1 MKRLLTLSVSFV
13 LLLIFT
19 SFTSLVKQ
27 SITTDIPPTSGNEI
41 DKLVNNKLHELQ
53 FQPSDLCSDEVFIRR
68 LYLNLTGRIPTA
80 EAARHFIT
88 LADPQKRSKLID
100 QLLESDEYVDFQV
113 LKWGDLLRCKSEFPS
128 NLWPNGVQAYSRLM
142 RESIRSD
149 LPYDQFVRKLLISSG
164 SNFKDP
170 ACNFYCAFQ
179 ERTPQNIAE
188 ATALLFLGTRP
199 KELHESKQNYAV
211 FFSQIK
217 YKKTDEWKEEIV
229 YVDKDINPTSPKF
242 TFGND
247 APVTLSP
254 NTDLRNV
261 FADWLTNQQNPLFA
275 KVIVNR
281 IWFWL
286 MGKGIVEAPDDF
298 RQSNPPTNPALLSY
312 LEKELISSHY
322 DLKHIFR
329 IILNSQTFQRSS
341 LPNKSNHTDA
351 TQFSHYPIRR
361 LGAEQLIDAICDITG
376 VPETYMSRVPEPF
389 TFLPSDFRAVQ
400 LEDGTISTAFLEMF
414 GRPSRDVSYESDRIN
429 TLTDKQVLI
438 LLNSTQISDKI
449 ARSKNLKELANS
461 KKTDAE
467 VIETIYLQT
476 LSRFPAAEEK
486 KKLSILFNT
495 KSLTREQNVNDLVWA
510 LINTKEFIFN
520 H

>member
-1 MKRLLTLSVSFV
+1 MKRLFILSISFSLFIV
-13 LLLIFT
+13 FT
-19 SFTSLVKQ
+19 SFVHLAKHP
-27 SITTDIPPTSGNEI
+27 IPTEFPPSDGNEV
-41 DKLVNNKLHELQ
+41 DKCVNNKLHELHIE
-53 FQPSDLCSDEVFIRR
+53 PSNLCSDEVFVRR

-80 EAARHFIT
+80 ETARHFIT
-88 LADPQKRSKLID
+88 LVDNQKRGKLID

-128 NLWPNGVQAYSRLM
+128 DLWPNGVQAYSRFM
-142 RESIRSD
+142 RESIRAN
-149 LPYDQFVRKLLISSG
+149 LPYDQFARKLLISSG
-164 SNFKDP
+164 SNFKNP
-170 ACNFYCAFQ
+170 EVNFYCAFQ

-188 ATALLFLGTRP
+188 AVALIFLGTRP
-199 KELHESKQNYAV
+199 KQLHESKQDYSI
-211 FFSQIK
+211 FFSQLK
-217 YKKTDEWKEEIV
+217 YKKNDEWKEEIV
-229 YVDKDINPTSPKF
+229 YADKDKLPASAKF

-247 APVTLSP
+247 SPVTLSP
-254 NTDLRNV
+254 NSDLRNV
-261 FADWLTNQQNPLFA
+261 FADWLTSKQNPLFA

-286 MGKGIVEAPDDF
+286 LGKGIVDEPDDF
-298 RQSNPPTNPALLSY
+298 REGNAPLNPALLSY
-312 LEKELISSHY
+312 LEKELISSNY
-322 DLKHIFR
+322 NLRHIFR
-329 IILNSQTFQRSS
+329 IILNSQAFQRSA
-341 LPNKSNHTDA
+341 LPNKSNSNDA
-351 TQFSHYPIRR
+351 TLFSHYQIRR

-429 TLTDKQVLI
+429 NLTDKQVLI

-449 ARSKNLKELANS
+449 ARSKSLKELATS

-467 VIETIYLQT
+467 LIENIYLQT
-476 LSRFPAAEEK
+476 LSRFPVSEEK
-486 KKLSILFNT
+486 KKLELLF
-495 KSLTREQNVNDLVWA
+495 KDKKMTREQNVNDLVWA